1 MKKIFI
7 IEIVLVIVVFI
18 CSLFDNTVFIKEKY
32 EHVSYK
38 KTTLLKENDNY
49 YYVVSS
55 GKRYTTNNNVQNNNS
70 ITDEASQYLDSV
82 TYKEEKSFNIKSVEW
97 DKVVIEK
104 DGKEE
109 VYKYGKGYGYSGD
122 IEINGCGFASI
133 SFHRGIISKI
143 FVVLVI
149 LYILSVIIYKI
160 YKIRK
165 SDKNG

>member
-7 IEIVLVIVVFI
+7 IEIVLILVALI
-18 CSLFDNTVFIKEKY
+18 CSLFDNTIFIKEKY
-32 EHVSYK
+32 EHVSYD
-38 KTTLLKENDNY
+38 KTTLVKENDKY

-55 GKRYTTNNNVQNNNS
+55 GKNYTTNDNVQSDNS
-70 ITDEASQYLDSV
+70 IIDDASQYLDSS
-82 TYKEEKSFNIKSVEW
+82 TYKEEKSINIKSVEW

-109 VYKYGKGYGYSGD
+109 AYKYGKGYGYSGD

-160 YKIRK
+160 YKKRK